1 MATWGFTAIV
11 ACTKANFDQHE
22 QRTPSIS
29 PTSFASC
36 ALSSLHSSAAL
47 ASCSATST
55 RCLSICSVLLSV
67 ASASF
72 LVARMLR
79 FRIQHLTRFGDVSRG
94 YCISGVLSEGC
105 YLLHLLLQL
114 DAPLPQHDLPL
125 AVDDV
130 RQHAPLLLP
139 CCIDLRLKPRGR
151 LLHVLELRHDLVLEV
166 EVVVLED
173 GLQLGVLGDDGV
185 QALDVGVHVLHAH
198 TQGLY
203 FAGVVGQ
210 PEKIDVQTSNRISF
224 HELHLEANPSALQL
238 LRLDTFLV
246 DLPLQIVDG
255 GLQRASGLILCR

>member
-1 MATWGFTAIV
+1 M
-11 ACTKANFDQHE
+11 
-22 QRTPSIS
+22 
-29 PTSFASC
+29 
-36 ALSSLHSSAAL
+36 LHSIGL
-47 ASCSATST
+47 ATTEQQQHTHLNKLLLQPGQLRETQLHPVYLFSHG
-55 RCLSICSVLLSV
+55 RRHVLSHL
-67 ASASF
+67 
-72 LVARMLR
+72 
-79 FRIQHLTRFGDVSRG
+79 RIQHLTRFGDVSRG